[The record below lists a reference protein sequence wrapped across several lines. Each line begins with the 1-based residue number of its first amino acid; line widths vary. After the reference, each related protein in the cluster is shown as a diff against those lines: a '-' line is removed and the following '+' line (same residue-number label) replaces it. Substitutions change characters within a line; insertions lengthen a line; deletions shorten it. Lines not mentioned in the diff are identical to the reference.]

1 MKVDPIVSA
10 YAESLFRLASAEEM
24 ADRVEEELH
33 ELERLYKENY
43 ELKEF
48 INNPRVKAEGK
59 KDALVELLGDKLT
72 PITLNHMHLMIDQ
85 DRGRMF
91 PGIAEEYYR
100 LAGEVRS
107 KVTAEVVT
115 ATPISDAS
123 RERLGEELKKL
134 TKKDVYLRTRVD
146 ESILGGAI
154 VRVGDKV
161 LDGSVRN
168 KLKQLKKQMTG

>member
-10 YAESLFRLASAEEM
+10 YAESLFRLASAEEI

-33 ELERLYKENY
+33 ELERLYQSNAEM
-43 ELKEF
+43 KEF

-59 KDALVELLGDKLT
+59 KDALFELLGDKLSRVM
-72 PITLNHMHLMIDQ
+72 LNHVNLIIDQ
-85 DRGRMF
+85 ERGRML
-91 PGIAEEYYR
+91 PKIAEQYYR
-100 LAGEVRS
+100 LAGEARA
-107 KVTAEVVT
+107 KITAEVIT
-115 ATPISDAS
+115 AVPISDDTRAK
-123 RERLGEELKKL
+123 LGEQLGKL
-134 TKKDVYLRTRVD
+134 TKKDVYIRTRVE

-168 KLKQLKKQMTG
+168 KLNQLKKQMVG